1 MLGESTTST
10 VSEENTANWGAVYAM
25 SLCVFAL
32 ITSEFLPVSLL
43 TPIASDL
50 MMTEGQ
56 AGQSITVSGIFAVVT
71 SLYIALLSKNQ
82 DRKIVMISLT
92 VLMIVSGSVITFAP
106 NYYVL
111 MLGRALLGIVIGGFW
126 SLSTATLMRLLP
138 ASELPK
144 GLVILNAGNAL
155 AATIAAPVGS
165 FLGAH
170 IGWRGAFFC
179 IVPIALISLI
189 WQLVSFPSM
198 QAEHQKPLSWNVFNL
213 LGRLEFLIGM
223 LAVLFLFMG
232 QFALFTYL
240 RPFLETVTNVNVS
253 QLSVIL
259 LVLGLSGFI
268 GTLYIGKLLRKI
280 LFPVL
285 IIWPCILALT
295 ALGLILFGAHLYGSS
310 MLIAIW
316 GFIGTSSS
324 VGWYVWLAKVAPN
337 DSEQGGGILIA
348 IIQLAI
354 TLGAGVGGLLY
365 DSHGYQAS
373 FGSAGILLFIS
384 AVFSF
389 YAARLRC
396 RAEHNE
402 KERE

>member
-1 MLGESTTST
+1 MLADST
-10 VSEENTANWGAVYAM
+10 VSSTVDEGNKANWGAVYAM

-43 TPIASDL
+43 TPIATDL
-50 MMTEGQ
+50 LLTEGQ
-56 AGQSITVSGIFAVVT
+56 AGQSIAVSGIFAVIT
-71 SLYIALLSKNQ
+71 SLYIALLSQKL
-82 DRKIVMISLT
+82 DRKIVMFSLT
-92 VLMIVSGSVITFAP
+92 ILMILSGVVVTFAP

-111 MLGRALLGIVIGGFW
+111 MLGRALLGMVIGGFW

-138 ASELPK
+138 AKDLPK

-155 AATIAAPVGS
+155 AATIAAPLGS
-165 FLGAH
+165 FLGAY

-179 IVPIALISLI
+179 IVPIAFISLI
-189 WQLVSFPSM
+189 WQLLTFPSM
-198 QAEHQKPLSWNVFNL
+198 QPAQSKPFSWNVFKL

-232 QFALFTYL
+232 QFTLFTYL
-240 RPFLETVTNVNVS
+240 RPFLETVTKVSMS
-253 QLSVIL
+253 QLSMIL
-259 LVLGLSGFI
+259 LMLGITGFI
-268 GTLYIGKLLRKI
+268 GTVYIGKLLRKV
-280 LFPVL
+280 LFPIL

-295 ALGLILFGAHLYGSS
+295 ALGLSVSGTSIYGSAL
-310 MLIAIW
+310 LIAIW

-324 VGWYVWLAKVAPN
+324 VGWYVWLAKVVPN

-373 FGSAGILLFIS
+373 FGSAGILLFIG
-384 AVFSF
+384 AIFSF
-389 YAARLRC
+389 CAAKFRS
-396 RAEHNE
+396 RAEYN
-402 KERE
+402 KE

>member
-1 MLGESTTST
+1 MLADST
-10 VSEENTANWGAVYAM
+10 VSSTVDEANKANWGAVYAM

-43 TPIASDL
+43 TPIATDL
-50 MMTEGQ
+50 LLTEGQ
-56 AGQSITVSGIFAVVT
+56 AGQSIAVSGIFAVVT

-92 VLMIVSGSVITFAP
+92 ALMIVSGIVITLAP

-111 MLGRALLGIVIGGFW
+111 MIGRALLGIVIGGFW

-138 ASELPK
+138 ASELPR

-165 FLGAH
+165 FLGAY

-198 QAEHQKPLSWNVFNL
+198 QAEHQKPLSWNVFKL
-213 LGRLEFLIGM
+213 LGCLEFLIGM
-223 LAVLFLFMG
+223 LAVFFLFMG

-240 RPFLETVTNVNVS
+240 RPFLETVTKVSVS
-253 QLSVIL
+253 QLSMIL
-259 LVLGLSGFI
+259 LMLGITGFI
-268 GTLYIGKLLRKI
+268 GTVYIGKLLRKI

-295 ALGLILFGAHLYGSS
+295 ALALIVSGTSIYGSAL
-310 MLIAIW
+310 LIAIW

-324 VGWYVWLAKVAPN
+324 VGWYVWLAKVVPN

-354 TLGAGVGGLLY
+354 TLGASVGGLLY

-373 FGSAGILLFIS
+373 FSSAGIILFIG
-384 AVFSF
+384 AIFSF
-389 YAARLRC
+389 CAAKFRSQ
-396 RAEHNE
+396 AE
-402 KERE
+402 

>member
-1 MLGESTTST
+1 MLVESAISSNT
-10 VSEENTANWGAVYAM
+10 EEEKANWGAVYAM

-56 AGQSITVSGIFAVVT
+56 AGQSIAVSGIFAVVT
-71 SLYIALLSKNQ
+71 SLYIALLSQNQ

-92 VLMIVSGSVITFAP
+92 ALMIGSGVVITFAS
-106 NYYVL
+106 NYSVL
-111 MLGRALLGIVIGGFW
+111 MFGRALLGIVIGGFW

-138 ASELPK
+138 ASELSK

-165 FLGAH
+165 FLGAY

-179 IVPIALISLI
+179 IVPIAFISLI

-198 QAEHQKPLSWNVFNL
+198 QAEHPKQLSWNVFKL
-213 LGRLEFLIGM
+213 LGHSEFLTGM

-240 RPFLETVTNVNVS
+240 RPFLETVTKVNVS
-253 QLSVIL
+253 QLSMNLLIL
-259 LVLGLSGFI
+259 GIAGFI
-268 GTLYIGKLLRKI
+268 GTVYIGKLLRNM

-285 IIWPCILALT
+285 IIWPILLGMTALAL
-295 ALGLILFGAHLYGSS
+295 IVFGSNIYGSS
-310 MLIAIW
+310 LLIAIW

-324 VGWYVWLAKVAPN
+324 VGWSVWLAKAFPN
-337 DSEQGGGILIA
+337 DSDQGGGILVA

-354 TLGAGVGGLLY
+354 TLGAGAGGLLY
-365 DSHGYQAS
+365 DLHGYQVS
-373 FGSAGILLFIS
+373 FGSAGILLFIG
-384 AVFSF
+384 AIFSF
-389 YAARLRC
+389 CAARLRY
-396 RAEHNE
+396 RVEHN
-402 KERE
+402 KE

>member
-1 MLGESTTST
+1 MLVESTIST
-10 VSEENTANWGAVYAM
+10 VNDENKANWGAVYAM

-56 AGQSITVSGIFAVVT
+56 AGQSIAISGIFAVVT
-71 SLYIALLSKNQ
+71 SLYIALLSQKW
-82 DRKIVMISLT
+82 DRKIVMIALT
-92 VLMIVSGSVITFAP
+92 TLMIVSGVVITVAP

-138 ASELPK
+138 AAELPR

-155 AATIAAPVGS
+155 AATIAASVGS
-165 FLGAH
+165 FLGAY

-179 IVPIALISLI
+179 IVPITLISLI
-189 WQLVSFPSM
+189 WQLVSFPGMPAQYS
-198 QAEHQKPLSWNVFNL
+198 KPLSWNVFKL
-213 LGRLEFLIGM
+213 LGRPEFLIGM

-240 RPFLETVTNVNVS
+240 RPFLETVTRVNVS
-253 QLSVIL
+253 QLSMSLLIL
-259 LVLGLSGFI
+259 GVAGFI
-268 GTLYIGKLLRKI
+268 GTVYIGKLLRKT

-285 IIWPCILALT
+285 IIWPCILGLT
-295 ALGLILFGAHLYGSS
+295 AFGLMISGSNLYGCAL
-310 MLIAIW
+310 LIAIW

-324 VGWYVWLAKVAPN
+324 VGWYVWLARVVPN

-365 DSHGYQAS
+365 DLHGYQAS
-373 FGSAGILLFIS
+373 FSSAGILLFVG
-384 AVFSF
+384 AMFSF
-389 YAARLRC
+389 CAARLRY
-396 RAEHNE
+396 RAEQN
-402 KERE
+402 KE

>member
-1 MLGESTTST
+1 MLVESTIST

-56 AGQSITVSGIFAVVT
+56 AGQSIAVSGIFAVVT

-92 VLMIVSGSVITFAP
+92 ALMIVSGIVITLAP

-138 ASELPK
+138 ASELPR

-165 FLGAH
+165 FLGAYV
-170 IGWRGAFFC
+170 GWRGAFFC
-179 IVPIALISLI
+179 IVPIAFISLI
-189 WQLVSFPSM
+189 WQLITLPSM
-198 QAEHQKPLSWNVFNL
+198 QAEHSKHLSWNVFKL
-213 LGRLEFLIGM
+213 LGRPEFLIGM

-240 RPFLETVTNVNVS
+240 RPFLETVTQVSIS
-253 QLSVIL
+253 QLSMNLLIL
-259 LVLGLSGFI
+259 GITGFI
-268 GTLYIGKLLRKI
+268 GTVYIGKLLRNM

-285 IIWPCILALT
+285 IIWPILLGMTALALT
-295 ALGLILFGAHLYGSS
+295 FFGSNLYGSS
-310 MLIAIW
+310 LLIAIW

-324 VGWYVWLAKVAPN
+324 VGWYVWLARVFPN
-337 DSEQGGGILIA
+337 DSDQGGGILIA

-365 DSHGYQAS
+365 DLHGYQAS
-373 FGSAGILLFIS
+373 FGSAGILLFIG
-384 AVFSF
+384 AIFSF
-389 YAARLRC
+389 CAAQLRC
-396 RAEHNE
+396 RAEHN
-402 KERE
+402 KE

>member
-1 MLGESTTST
+1 MLVESTIST

-56 AGQSITVSGIFAVVT
+56 AGQSIAVSGIFAVVT

-92 VLMIVSGSVITFAP
+92 ALMIVSGIVITLAP

-138 ASELPK
+138 ARELPR

-165 FLGAH
+165 FLGAYV
-170 IGWRGAFFC
+170 GWRGAFFC
-179 IVPIALISLI
+179 IVPIAFISLI
-189 WQLVSFPSM
+189 WQLITLPSM
-198 QAEHQKPLSWNVFNL
+198 QAEHSKHLSWNVFKL
-213 LGRLEFLIGM
+213 LGHPEFLIGM

-240 RPFLETVTNVNVS
+240 RPFLETVTQVSVS
-253 QLSVIL
+253 QLSMSLLIL
-259 LVLGLSGFI
+259 GIAGFI
-268 GTLYIGKLLRKI
+268 GTVYIGKLLRNM

-285 IIWPCILALT
+285 IIWPILLGMTALALT
-295 ALGLILFGAHLYGSS
+295 FFGSNLYGSS
-310 MLIAIW
+310 LLIAIW

-324 VGWYVWLAKVAPN
+324 VGWYVWLARVFPN
-337 DSEQGGGILIA
+337 DSDQGGGILIA

-365 DSHGYQAS
+365 DLHGYQAS
-373 FGSAGILLFIS
+373 FGSAGILLFIG
-384 AVFSF
+384 AIFSF
-389 YAARLRC
+389 CAARLRY
-396 RAEHNE
+396 RAEHN
-402 KERE
+402 KE